1 MNKYEIVYIFR
12 SSLASE
18 ELESK
23 LENFHSLLTR
33 DAGQISAVEH
43 WGKRQLAYPIDKERN
58 GNYVVAQFET
68 EPGSLPDFERI
79 LKLDDQ
85 ILRYLIVLSEG
96 ELPIP
101 PSMRRE
107 SDDRPGSGY
116 GAAPRESSKDA
127 ASKPDGDSEDVASE
141 PDTESEPDAG
151 SEPDTESD
159 DADGESDAGSEDAEE
174 TPEEESEVTA
184 EEAPEEEER
193 PPTDVASDAEE
204 LAAPVDEAG
213 EAEEAEERSS
223 SDA

>member
-43 WGKRQLAYPIDKERN
+43 WGKRQLAYPIEKERN

-68 EPGSLPDFERI
+68 EPASLPDFERI
-79 LKLDDQ
+79 LKLDEQ
-85 ILRYLIVLSEG
+85 ILRYLIVISEG

-116 GAAPRESSKDA
+116 GAAPRGSSTDA
-127 ASKPDGDSEDVASE
+127 ASKPDAEREPDAGGEDAERE
-141 PDTESEPDAG
+141 PDTESEDA
-151 SEPDTESD
+151 EP
-159 DADGESDAGSEDAEE
+159 DAEE

-193 PPTDVASDAEE
+193 PPTDAVSDAEE
-204 LAAPVDEAG
+204 LAVPVDEAG